1 MTTDTLHP
9 LAAEYL
15 QRLRRAGRGLSPGRR
30 RELLAEIEGHLSEA
44 IDPSASDAQALT
56 VLDKLGEPEAIIA
69 AETQPQVTSCRPVAG
84 TEWAAII
91 LLLFGG
97 FIFGVGWIAGLI
109 LLWSSRAWT
118 TRDKRIGTL
127 VIPGGLATH
136 ALIGLILLGT
146 PTKTLCRTIVG
157 VEQHCTTAPA
167 TSIAPP
173 ILGIVV
179 VAVLVLA
186 SLATLGL
193 PRPPRSLSRDTE
205 GCLAPRL
212 DDFFGPAGY
221 FRHAQPRNRGGMIR
235 RRRVVRAR

>member
-30 RELLAEIEGHLSEA
+30 HELLAEIEGHLSEA

-69 AETQPQVTSCRPVAG
+69 AETQPQDELPPRRG
-84 TEWAAII
+84 TKEWAAII
-91 LLLFGG
+91 LLLGGG
-97 FIFGVGWIAGLI
+97 FIFGVGWFVGLI

-118 TRDKRIGTL
+118 VRDKWIGTL
-127 VIPGGLATH
+127 VVPGGLATS

-186 SLATLGL
+186 PIATSVYLA
-193 PRPPRSLSRDTE
+193 
-205 GCLAPRL
+205 
-212 DDFFGPAGY
+212 
-221 FRHAQPRNRGGMIR
+221 R
-235 RRRVVRAR
+235 RAA

>member
-15 QRLRRAGRGLSPGRR
+15 KRLRRAGRGLPPGRL

-56 VLDKLGEPEAIIA
+56 VLDRLGEPEAIIA
-69 AETQPQVTSCRPVAG
+69 AETPDPDGLPDRRG
-84 TEWAAII
+84 TREWAAIM

-97 FIFGVGWIAGLI
+97 FIFGFGWFAGLV

-118 TRDKRIGTL
+118 TRDKWIGTL
-127 VIPGGLATH
+127 VVPGGLATSVV
-136 ALIGLILLGT
+136 IGLILLGT

-157 VEQHCTTAPA
+157 VEQHCTTTPA

-186 SLATLGL
+186 PIATAVYLA
-193 PRPPRSLSRDTE
+193 
-205 GCLAPRL
+205 
-212 DDFFGPAGY
+212 
-221 FRHAQPRNRGGMIR
+221 R
-235 RRRVVRAR
+235 RAAKP